1 MTLDSGPLPNTF
13 PPSVKDPQAPGTYPI
28 WYPACVDRLL
38 LRSRDLCTAYLS
50 NHLSDKSRVR
60 LPSAPIV
67 RQFRTPAHRRTQCC
81 RQTPAELISTLQL
94 RRVDSAYSRRR
105 AVASVAIQD
114 MPQDHQGGT
123 LHGTPHANRT
133 KPMPSCSD
141 DFVGT
146 VAAQQET
153 GMCKVTSMNSLR
165 G

>member
-105 AVASVAIQD
+105 AEEADCIIVTNLEGDYMRPTQSASTTDLIQ
-114 MPQDHQGGT
+114 T
-123 LHGTPHANRT
+123 LT
-133 KPMPSCSD
+133 KVNAHTVIPSVD
-141 DFVGT
+141 D
-146 VAAQQET
+146 Q
-153 GMCKVTSMNSLR
+153 
-165 G
+165 